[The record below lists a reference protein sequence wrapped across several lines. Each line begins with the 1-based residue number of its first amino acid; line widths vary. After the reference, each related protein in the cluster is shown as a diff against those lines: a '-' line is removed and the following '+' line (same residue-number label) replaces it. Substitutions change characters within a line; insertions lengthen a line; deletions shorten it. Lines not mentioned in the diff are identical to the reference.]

1 MISYKELTEIG
12 FSSKEAKV
20 YLASLELGPST
31 ATQISRKAKINRT
44 TSYDILE
51 SLAGNGLV
59 NLLAQAKVQKFS
71 AESPQKVLNFLE
83 NKIKEGQEKLSAA
96 YALVP
101 QLLSVYNTKEKPKVR
116 FYEGIDG
123 VREAFEDTLT
133 AKEEIRMYADGGNI
147 SDVFPKEYFS
157 AHFKKRA
164 EKNIGTRVIAP
175 DTLESRMV
183 VANDKKEMRASIL
196 VPRDKF
202 YFSVETNIYDNK
214 IMIASWCERFA
225 VIIESEEIADAQ
237 KKTFELAWE
246 GAKKFSVS

>member
-1 MISYKELTEIG
+1 MISYKELTELG

-51 SLAGNGLV
+51 NLAKNGLV
-59 NLLAQAKVQKFS
+59 NLLGKTKVQKFA
-71 AESPQKVLNFLE
+71 AESPEKVFGFLE
-83 NKIKEGQEKLSAA
+83 KKIKGEQEKLSAA
-96 YALVP
+96 YSLVP
-101 QLLSVYNTKEKPKVR
+101 QLLSVYNMKEKPRVK

-123 VREAFEDTLT
+123 AREAFEDTLT
-133 AKEEIRMYADGGNI
+133 AKEDISAYAVGDNMPAT
-147 SDVFPKEYFS
+147 VPKEYFR
-157 AHFKKRA
+157 AHFKKRV
-164 EKNIGTRVIAP
+164 EKNIRTRVIAP

-202 YFSVETNIYDNK
+202 YFSVDTNIYDNK
-214 IMIASWCERFA
+214 IMIVSWREKFA

-237 KKTFELAWE
+237 KKTYELAWE
-246 GAKKFSVS
+246 GAKNFSV

>member
-71 AESPQKVLNFLE
+71 AESPQKVLSFLE

-96 YALVP
+96 YSLVP
-101 QLLSVYNTKEKPKVR
+101 QLLSVYNTKKKPKVR

-133 AKEEIRMYADGGNI
+133 AKEDIRAYAVGEDMFKVL
-147 SDVFPKEYFS
+147 SKEYFREY
-157 AHFKKRA
+157 FKKRV

-175 DTLESRMV
+175 DTLDSRMV
-183 VANDKKEMRASIL
+183 SANDKKEMRTSIL

-214 IMIASWCERFA
+214 IMILSWRGKFA

-246 GAKKFSVS
+246 GAKNYAIV